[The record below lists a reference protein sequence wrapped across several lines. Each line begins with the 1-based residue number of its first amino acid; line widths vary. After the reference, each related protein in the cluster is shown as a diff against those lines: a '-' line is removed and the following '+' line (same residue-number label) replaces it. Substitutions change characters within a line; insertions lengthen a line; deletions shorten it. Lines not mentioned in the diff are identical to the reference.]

1 MKKLVSLFLCLV
13 MVFALAACGKQKT
26 PSTPDGNN
34 NTDGEK
40 KPTYVIQY
48 SHVQSESTPTHRA
61 MLWLKDYLEEQTD
74 GDMTMEIYPAGQL
87 YNDST
92 EVDAIIAGN
101 IDMTSTN
108 IPKLTSLD
116 PDLEYAVAPYLFDNT
131 RQMLAFYNS
140 DACAPVFT
148 KLNDVGI
155 TVLGGYYNGYHLY
168 FSTKKVIDTPE
179 SWKGLNCRDSGGN
192 MVKDMYK
199 ATGTSMVSISYG
211 DLYTGMDSGM
221 ADMVNTSI
229 DGVTGIALQDILS
242 YGIDLDQQQCVY
254 LVQVNTNF
262 FNSLPTEYQEILRE
276 GVHKAADYEFEIC
289 ESERDTEIAK
299 IEAAGCTVVNA
310 TEEQKD
316 AFKAV
321 WQPVVDQYITD
332 TWKNTVAE
340 FKANYKG

>member
-13 MVFALAACGKQKT
+13 MVFALAACGKQET

-48 SHVQSESTPTHRA
+48 SHVQSEITPTHRA

-155 TVLGGYYNGYHLY
+155 TVLGGYY
-168 FSTKKVIDTPE
+168 
-179 SWKGLNCRDSGGN
+179 
-192 MVKDMYK
+192 
-199 ATGTSMVSISYG
+199 
-211 DLYTGMDSGM
+211 
-221 ADMVNTSI
+221 
-229 DGVTGIALQDILS
+229 LS
-242 YGIDLDQQQCVY
+242 LIH
-254 LVQVNTNF
+254 
-262 FNSLPTEYQEILRE
+262 I
-276 GVHKAADYEFEIC
+276 
-289 ESERDTEIAK
+289 
-299 IEAAGCTVVNA
+299 
-310 TEEQKD
+310 
-316 AFKAV
+316 
-321 WQPVVDQYITD
+321 
-332 TWKNTVAE
+332 
-340 FKANYKG
+340 